1 MLPTVKTRRSP
12 PLDVLADARRVI
24 AANDRELA
32 LQLLLKI
39 CSGGE
44 RTASQLPE
52 AIAEAL
58 VATARRQQDD
68 NGRTVLQAHN
78 DGSIAREE
86 IVSLIGGAPLASD
99 DLAAIRV
106 ALDERQRRDQLAR
119 QAAAPR
125 VVQAARETAAAELVG
140 REGAALAVK
149 LGRGYVEIKYIP
161 HGKTGRVSGPYLYQR
176 WSEGKVRRSR
186 YLGKPAT

>member
-1 MLPTVKTRRSP
+1 MKNRRST
-12 PLDVLADARRVI
+12 PLDVLAEARRVI

-32 LQLLLKI
+32 LRLLLKI
-39 CSGGE
+39 CSRGE

-52 AIAEAL
+52 ATAEAL
-58 VATARRQQDD
+58 VATAHRQRDD
-68 NGRTVLQAHN
+68 NDRIVLQEHT
-78 DGSIAREE
+78 DGIIAREE
-86 IVSLIGGAPLASD
+86 IVSMIRGAALAPD
-99 DLAAIRV
+99 DLAAIRA

-119 QAAAPR
+119 KEGAAQI
-125 VVQAARETAAAELVG
+125 VQAARETAAAELVG